1 MKAFIDYNKAAYANT
16 INWISDQPI
25 TKFKPYIS
33 AILCDNGEEYEE
45 LWGDDFQLLSLDAFE
60 ALDGD
65 EKNQFILCY
74 TADVEVDIE
83 KFPKFKDAL
92 DKNNNTVEVKISFLD
107 ENQNEVDDEE
117 LFEPHSDTPVEL
129 QIY

>member
-45 LWGDDFQLLSLDAFE
+45 LWGDDFQVLSLDAFE

-65 EKNQFILCY
+65 EKNQFTRLYRVSANGIFY
-74 TADVEVDIE
+74 NT
-83 KFPKFKDAL
+83 F
-92 DKNNNTVEVKISFLD
+92 KNNKR
-107 ENQNEVDDEE
+107 
-117 LFEPHSDTPVEL
+117 
-129 QIY
+129 

>member
-1 MKAFIDYNKAAYANT
+1 
-16 INWISDQPI
+16 
-25 TKFKPYIS
+25 
-33 AILCDNGEEYEE
+33 
-45 LWGDDFQLLSLDAFE
+45 
-60 ALDGD
+60 
-65 EKNQFILCY
+65 QFILCY